1 MQCRNR
7 DLEADHEK
15 KPRFAGPWIALG
27 ALPEASA
34 CLRPSVALL
43 LYVLALWAVRASPF
57 GGIGVELLNYWP
69 VLGSFGITIAVL
81 CAVWVWLKD

>member
-1 MQCRNR
+1 MKRNPGLQ
-7 DLEADHEK
+7 DHGLPLE
-15 KPRFAGPWIALG
+15 

-34 CLRPSVALL
+34 LFCASVALL